1 MTAACQACLSFT
13 ISQNLL
19 KFMSIMLVMLSNH
32 LILYFPLLLLP
43 SISPSIRVFSNKSA
57 LCIRWPKYYSFS
69 ISPSNE
75 CSRFISFRID
85 WFDFLAVQGTLK
97 SLFQNHSSKASI
109 LQRSAFF
116 MVQLHIH
123 TWLLEKP
130 QLWVYGPLLAKWCVC
145 FLICCL
151 GLINGSFRKRKKDLN
166 FCLWTHTPRKGHVST
181 QQEGFL
187 LQGRR
192 RAHQK
197 LEQPTT
203 QSWTVHSQSY
213 EKTNFCCL
221 SCSVYGIFLWQS

>member
-1 MTAACQACLSFT
+1 MPS
-13 ISQNLL
+13 S
-19 KFMSIMLVMLSNH
+19 H
-32 LILYFPLLLLP
+32 LILCHPLLLPQSLP
-43 SISPSIRVFSNKSA
+43 ASGSFPMSQLFPWGGQSIGASTSA
-57 LCIRWPKYYSFS
+57 IVL
-69 ISPSNE
+69 SNE
-75 CSRFISFRID
+75 YSRLISFRID

-97 SLFQNHSSKASI
+97 SLFQNHSSKASV

-116 MVQLHIH
+116 MVQFHIH

-151 GLINGSFRKRKKDLN
+151 GLINGFFRKRKKNLN

-203 QSWTVHSQSY
+203 QSWTVQSQSY

-221 SCSVYGIFLWQS
+221 SHSLH